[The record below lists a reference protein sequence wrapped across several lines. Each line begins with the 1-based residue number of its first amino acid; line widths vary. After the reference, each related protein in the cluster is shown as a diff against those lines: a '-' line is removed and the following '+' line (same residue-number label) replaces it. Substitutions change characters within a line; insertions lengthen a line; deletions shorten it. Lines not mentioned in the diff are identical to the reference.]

1 MLPDRTFSIGQKL
14 LKIAKIKKKNQ
25 MRDFGRFLNNVN
37 SEIEASFDNFCSEN
51 LILFVK
57 YDFEH

>member
-1 MLPDRTFSIGQKL
+1 MPKL
-14 LKIAKIKKKNQ
+14 KNSNET
-25 MRDFGRFLNNVN
+25 FGRFLNNVN
-37 SEIEASFDNFCSEN
+37 SEIAASFDNFCSEN

>member
-1 MLPDRTFSIGQKL
+1 MIPDRTFSIGQKL
-14 LKIAKIKKKNQ
+14 LKIAKIKKK
-25 MRDFGRFLNNVN
+25 LNNVN

>member
-1 MLPDRTFSIGQKL
+1 MLPERTFSIGQKL
-14 LKIAKIKKKNQ
+14 LKIAKIKKNQ
-25 MRDFGRFLNNVN
+25 MRHFGRFLNNVN
-37 SEIEASFDNFCSEN
+37 SEIESSFDNFCSEN

>member
-1 MLPDRTFSIGQKL
+1 
-14 LKIAKIKKKNQ
+14 
-25 MRDFGRFLNNVN
+25 MRHFGRFLNNVN
-37 SEIEASFDNFCSEN
+37 GEIEASFDNFCSEN

>member
-1 MLPDRTFSIGQKL
+1 MPKL
-14 LKIAKIKKKNQ
+14 KKSN
-25 MRDFGRFLNNVN
+25 DTFGRFLNNVN